1 MHFYALRSTNCIVS
15 YSICN
20 IILLSIRRKCPLT
33 EVVVPCLWF
42 WYSSLS
48 PAGEEVIGHCSSK
61 NTASHFYRAL
71 FWRASL
77 NLSQHQTGISLY
89 HGGVCFVFLILKN
102 QLCFQGCV
110 FRDSPSLSAPLPC
123 SLPMLVNRSCPSR
136 LVSLVSSY
144 SSFCTTRHKS
154 EFIWSHFVHNH
165 NLSSSLL
172 QISHQDLWLH
182 PDGRCGWWRQIG
194 N

>member
-1 MHFYALRSTNCIVS
+1 MSSYRGSGTLPMVLKFISVPSRWRSNWSLLLKEYCQPFLSCTFLKSFSKFVS
-15 YSICN
+15 ASN
-20 IILLSIRRKCPLT
+20 RDFIIS
-33 EVVVPCLWF
+33 WGF
-42 WYSSLS
+42 
-48 PAGEEVIGHCSSK
+48 
-61 NTASHFYRAL
+61 FL
-71 FWRASL
+71 FFL
-77 NLSQHQTGISLY
+77 
-89 HGGVCFVFLILKN
+89 FLILKN

-110 FRDSPSLSAPLPC
+110 FWDSPSLSVPLPC

-165 NLSSSLL
+165 SLSSSLL